1 MSCIITYNGQNFT
14 QEDFLNYLKSQIPA
28 SINNLSPIA
37 SIPQNLI
44 SGQEAFGTLQHAT
57 PEVKAILGENPTSI
71 DMIEAG
77 LRTRTT
83 RSVGEMQKYNVKV
96 GDIVKQFGKSADGT
110 TKQILTRITAI
121 HPKGSPEFLNT
132 WEKEGWTQEGIK
144 AIQRYKD
151 GAAAIEFEIIKDEV
165 QPIDQIEARDHFNF
179 QNSETLLQ
187 SIVSHPDVPQYLK
200 DLVKQL
206 LDKVN
211 VKDINIETY
220 AGNSKSVGLYNNT
233 TNTVTINLRQF
244 RENKTSTVERIS
256 ETIVHEY
263 IHAATTKGIRELQ
276 AGLNNNIHL
285 KNIQSLFEDYRKD
298 LIKEA
303 GYQEFLKYLEKV
315 KTKQDLTIA
324 ERQKGR
330 ELQNKYYA
338 ALKVE
343 EFVTMGLS
351 NPTTR
356 ETLKSR
362 NLLQKLFD
370 SIASFLGLD
379 NNMFTLLEQEYDKYL
394 DSVNNNKQ
402 TFQEDNISKLD
413 TYQYYGKTYQIHT
426 VDGVGVKVEGYM
438 GSNVEQQALLAAYNN
453 NKDVD
458 PQNGKPFRNT
468 QVNNSSNN
476 TKKQS
481 TFSYKGVTIDT
492 DFQLGEQQEEALK
505 TIIDF
510 VNSDS
515 EGANEPFFT
524 LQGFAGTGKTTIIG
538 YVQKYFEASK
548 RITDFRYI
556 APTHAATAQLAITT
570 SKLGN
575 TLMPSTVRS
584 SVYESK
590 DPATG
595 AISYNIARKLKVG
608 RFAYPIFIVDE
619 TSMLSQKDLDLLLN
633 TVKRIKGKIIFMGD
647 NKQIPE
653 VIAGSNQ
660 TKNMNSAFQ
669 TDNTIVLDKVYRQS
683 SSDLLD
689 TLTDIRNKNHFDPAV
704 KITNNDG
711 TLQVLEKDKYNDS
724 IIQDFQ
730 NDLENTVYIAYTNN
744 AVSQFNKDI
753 KQILNGETE
762 PIIGEKIVGYLGLA
776 NKTIED
782 GNIANSISYI
792 IKDIQKIYPELS
804 IYSITAF
811 SDMLDNLKKLGVKGV
826 RGEAHALYAQLS
838 SEDSFQ
844 FDGVTNEIMEA
855 TNKQISANISKLYKE
870 HLEILAMRNSP
881 EKWAILGKN
890 KDSIQMELSRYE
902 FGNSYV
908 FDPEKEKLVLTSL
921 MDPKKYTKVLKD
933 TFTVEKGIDY
943 GYGITAHKAQGMTVN
958 NAYVDLENISRYAS
972 ETPIMVKG
980 EKVNTEKN
988 ALYYVAMSRAKN
1000 KVVLEKGNLDTK
1012 TKNKTKNETNTEKKI
1027 EPIKPQSKEF
1037 ITNKVNS
1044 NFDKYG
1050 YVDILTSGKNNFDF
1064 KAAVIKYV
1072 LKDLGLE
1079 FKSDKELDNYLIK
1092 EKNEGRTFNLMQY
1105 VTLEEIPD
1113 SKTRVKLNKR
1123 NLLLDSVE
1131 DFKPKSLGGLNFT
1144 SSGRDFES
1152 KNIFKNNIEQA
1163 FNCK

>member
-1 MSCIITYNGQNFT
+1 MIEMFNQAGPIPSNIVFSKEWYDANR
-14 QEDFLNYLKSQIPA
+14 EELKPK
-28 SINNLSPIA
+28 SIN
-37 SIPQNLI
+37 
-44 SGQEAFGTLQHAT
+44 
-57 PEVKAILGENPTSI
+57 
-71 DMIEAG
+71 
-77 LRTRTT
+77 TT
-83 RSVGEMQKYNVKV
+83 
-96 GDIVKQFGKSADGT
+96 
-110 TKQILTRITAI
+110 
-121 HPKGSPEFLNT
+121 
-132 WEKEGWTQEGIK
+132 
-144 AIQRYKD
+144 
-151 GAAAIEFEIIKDEV
+151 
-165 QPIDQIEARDHFNF
+165 DQIEARDHFNF

-187 SIVSHPDVPQYLK
+187 SVVSHPDIPQYLK
-200 DLVKQL
+200 DLAKQL

-211 VKDINIETY
+211 VKNINIETY
-220 AGNSKSVGLYNNT
+220 AENLKSVGLYNNT

-244 RENKTSTVERIS
+244 IENKTSTVERIS
-256 ETIVHEY
+256 ETIIHEY
-263 IHAATTKGIRELQ
+263 IHAATVKGLKEFKV
-276 AGLNNNIHL
+276 GTNDNVYL
-285 KNIQSLFEDYRKD
+285 KNINTLFEQYRKD

-330 ELQNKYYA
+330 ELQNRYYA

-356 ETLKSR
+356 ETLKSK
-362 NLLQKLFD
+362 NLLQELFD

-379 NNMFTLLEQEYDKYL
+379 NNMFTLLEKEYNKYL
-394 DSVNNNKQ
+394 DSVNNNRQ

-438 GSNVEQQALLAAYNN
+438 GSNVKQQALLAAYNN
-453 NKDVD
+453 NKDID
-458 PQNGKPFRNT
+458 PQTGRKFRNL
-468 QVNNSSNN
+468 SSLEELEQKITGNV
-476 TKKQS
+476 TSTTPTSIKKES
-481 TFSYKGVTIDT
+481 SFTYNDITIPT
-492 DFQLGEQQEEALK
+492 DFQLGEQQEEALR

-510 VNSDS
+510 VNDESNNS
-515 EGANEPFFT
+515 EEPFFT

-548 RITDFRYI
+548 RIIDFRYI

-619 TSMLSQKDLDLLLN
+619 TSMLAQKDLDLLLN

-689 TLTDIRNKNHFDPAV
+689 TLTDIRNKNHFDPVV

-753 KQILNGETE
+753 KQILNGETK
-762 PIIGEKIVGYLGLA
+762 PIVGEKIVGYLGLA

-782 GNIANSISYI
+782 GNIANSISYT

-838 SEDSFQ
+838 NEDSFQ
-844 FDGVTNEIMEA
+844 FDGITNEIMEA

-890 KDSIQMELSRYE
+890 KDSIQIELSRYE

-933 TFTVEKGIDY
+933 TFTVDKGIDY

-1012 TKNKTKNETNTEKKI
+1012 TKNETNTEKKI
-1027 EPIKPQSKEF
+1027 EPIKPQSKDF

-1044 NFDKYG
+1044 SFDKYG

-1064 KAAVIKYV
+1064 KSAVIKYI

-1079 FKSDKELDNYLIK
+1079 FKSDKELNNYLIK

-1105 VTLEEIPD
+1105 VTLEELPD
-1113 SKTRVKLNKR
+1113 NKTRVKLNKR

>member
-14 QEDFLNYLKSQIPA
+14 QEDFLDYLKSQIPVSQPQQSNSKVQTWKGFWTRKDVENNPDKVFLFGDNFEDA
-28 SINNLSPIA
+28 QNGYVPSSTQAVIRGLPNAIGISTKNNRGTNEGIMDRDDYQESSYLDNQDFEVFKKHVDNQIEKAINSGKTIVLPENGIGTGAAQLEKRAPKLFAYLQQELDKLKQENKSVKLPSSYKGIPIIEGPITTLKNTPVA
-37 SIPQNLI
+37 ARYRKSEGVIYADLIQIQEKFKNKAWTNPALQRDGSYATALNADQFNTLEDFTKFILEHEFAHSHIFKREGETVGQYEDRINQEALKQTFLQENSKNPQN
-44 SGQEAFGTLQHAT
+44 
-57 PEVKAILGENPTSI
+57 
-71 DMIEAG
+71 
-77 LRTRTT
+77 
-83 RSVGEMQKYNVKV
+83 
-96 GDIVKQFGKSADGT
+96 
-110 TKQILTRITAI
+110 
-121 HPKGSPEFLNT
+121 NT
-132 WEKEGWTQEGIK
+132 
-144 AIQRYKD
+144 
-151 GAAAIEFEIIKDEV
+151 
-165 QPIDQIEARDHFNF
+165 
-179 QNSETLLQ
+179 
-187 SIVSHPDVPQYLK
+187 
-200 DLVKQL
+200 VKQL
-206 LDKVN
+206 ESTTPNLQELLGKPTTLLSMSIGQVGYDKLGNKYEVISRKDKYGRSLEYRIN
-211 VKDINIETY
+211 DTIEKNFNPLIVSKLTQSNYYNEDAFEKLYPKSIKELEISKRQVTPISQQNQSSQFVYKDIAI
-220 AGNSKSVGLYNNT
+220 
-233 TNTVTINLRQF
+233 
-244 RENKTSTVERIS
+244 
-256 ETIVHEY
+256 
-263 IHAATTKGIRELQ
+263 
-276 AGLNNNIHL
+276 
-285 KNIQSLFEDYRKD
+285 
-298 LIKEA
+298 
-303 GYQEFLKYLEKV
+303 
-315 KTKQDLTIA
+315 
-324 ERQKGR
+324 
-330 ELQNKYYA
+330 
-338 ALKVE
+338 
-343 EFVTMGLS
+343 
-351 NPTTR
+351 PT
-356 ETLKSR
+356 
-362 NLLQKLFD
+362 Q
-370 SIASFLGLD
+370 
-379 NNMFTLLEQEYDKYL
+379 
-394 DSVNNNKQ
+394 
-402 TFQEDNISKLD
+402 
-413 TYQYYGKTYQIHT
+413 
-426 VDGVGVKVEGYM
+426 
-438 GSNVEQQALLAAYNN
+438 
-453 NKDVD
+453 
-458 PQNGKPFRNT
+458 
-468 QVNNSSNN
+468 
-476 TKKQS
+476 
-481 TFSYKGVTIDT
+481 
-492 DFQLGEQQEEALK
+492 FQLGEQQEEALRS
-505 TIIDF
+505 IIDF
-510 VNSDS
+510 VNDESNNS
-515 EGANEPFFT
+515 EEPFFT

-548 RITDFRYI
+548 RIIDFRYI

-595 AISYNIARKLKVG
+595 VISYNIARKLKVG

-660 TKNMNSAFQ
+660 VKNMNSAFQ

-689 TLTDIRNKNHFDPAV
+689 TLTDIRNKNHFDPVV

-890 KDSIQMELSRYE
+890 KDSIQIELSRYE

-1012 TKNKTKNETNTEKKI
+1012 TKNETNTEKKI
-1027 EPIKPQSKEF
+1027 EPIKPQSKDF

-1064 KAAVIKYV
+1064 KSAVIKYI

-1079 FKSDKELDNYLIK
+1079 FKSDKELNSYLIK

-1105 VTLEEIPD
+1105 VTLEELPD
-1113 SKTRVKLNKR
+1113 NKTRVKLNKR

>member
-14 QEDFLNYLKSQIPA
+14 QEDFLDYLKSQIPT
-28 SINNLSPIA
+28 SIN
-37 SIPQNLI
+37 
-44 SGQEAFGTLQHAT
+44 
-57 PEVKAILGENPTSI
+57 
-71 DMIEAG
+71 
-77 LRTRTT
+77 TT
-83 RSVGEMQKYNVKV
+83 
-96 GDIVKQFGKSADGT
+96 
-110 TKQILTRITAI
+110 
-121 HPKGSPEFLNT
+121 
-132 WEKEGWTQEGIK
+132 
-144 AIQRYKD
+144 
-151 GAAAIEFEIIKDEV
+151 
-165 QPIDQIEARDHFNF
+165 DQIEAGDHFNF

-187 SIVSHPDVPQYLK
+187 SVVSHPDVPQYLR
-200 DLVKQL
+200 DLAKQL

-211 VKDINIETY
+211 VKNINIETY

-263 IHAATTKGIRELQ
+263 IHAATVKGLKEFK
-276 AGLNNNIHL
+276 AGTDDNVHL
-285 KNIQSLFEDYRKD
+285 KNINTLFEQYRKD

-379 NNMFTLLEQEYDKYL
+379 NNMFTLLEQEYNKYL

-402 TFQEDNISKLD
+402 TFLQENSKNPQNNTVKQLESTTPNLQELLGKPTTLLNMSIGQVGYDKLGNKYEVISRKDKYGRSLEYRINDTIEKNFNPLIVSKL
-413 TYQYYGKTYQIHT
+413 TQSNYYNEDAFEKLYPKSIKELEISRKQPI
-426 VDGVGVKVEGYM
+426 
-438 GSNVEQQALLAAYNN
+438 SLSQQ
-453 NKDVD
+453 NK
-458 PQNGKPFRNT
+458 PLE
-468 QVNNSSNN
+468 
-476 TKKQS
+476 
-481 TFSYKGVTIDT
+481 FSYKDTTIPT
-492 DFQLGEQQEEALK
+492 DFQLGEQQEEALRS
-505 TIIDF
+505 IIDF
-510 VNSDS
+510 VNNESNNS
-515 EGANEPFFT
+515 EEPFFT

-548 RITDFRYI
+548 KIIDFRYI

-689 TLTDIRNKNHFDPAV
+689 TLTDIRNKNHFDPVV

-1012 TKNKTKNETNTEKKI
+1012 TKNETNTEKKI
-1027 EPIKPQSKEF
+1027 EPIKPQSKDF

-1064 KAAVIKYV
+1064 KSAVIKYI

-1079 FKSDKELDNYLIK
+1079 FKSDKELNSYLIK

-1105 VTLEEIPD
+1105 VTLEELPD
-1113 SKTRVKLNKR
+1113 NKTRVKLNKR

>member
-14 QEDFLNYLKSQIPA
+14 QEDFLDYLKSQIPT
-28 SINNLSPIA
+28 SIN
-37 SIPQNLI
+37 
-44 SGQEAFGTLQHAT
+44 
-57 PEVKAILGENPTSI
+57 
-71 DMIEAG
+71 
-77 LRTRTT
+77 TT
-83 RSVGEMQKYNVKV
+83 
-96 GDIVKQFGKSADGT
+96 
-110 TKQILTRITAI
+110 
-121 HPKGSPEFLNT
+121 
-132 WEKEGWTQEGIK
+132 
-144 AIQRYKD
+144 
-151 GAAAIEFEIIKDEV
+151 
-165 QPIDQIEARDHFNF
+165 DQIEAGDHFNF

-187 SIVSHPDVPQYLK
+187 SVVSHPDIPQYLK
-200 DLVKQL
+200 DLAKQL

-211 VKDINIETY
+211 VKNINIETY

-276 AGLNNNIHL
+276 AGLNNNVHL
-285 KNIQSLFEDYRKD
+285 KNINTLFEQYRKD

-330 ELQNKYYA
+330 ELQNRYYA

-370 SIASFLGLD
+370 SIAFFLGLD
-379 NNMFTLLEQEYDKYL
+379 NNMFALLEQEYNKYL

-426 VDGVGVKVEGYM
+426 VDGVGVKVEGYI
-438 GSNVEQQALLAAYNN
+438 GSNVKQQALLTAYNN

-492 DFQLGEQQEEALK
+492 DFQLGEQQEEALRS
-505 TIIDF
+505 IIDF
-510 VNSDS
+510 VNDESNNS
-515 EGANEPFFT
+515 EEPFFT

-548 RITDFRYI
+548 RIIDFRYI

-660 TKNMNSAFQ
+660 VKNMNSAFQ

-689 TLTDIRNKNHFDPAV
+689 TLTDIRNKNHFDPVV

-826 RGEAHALYAQLS
+826 RGEAHALYVQLS

-844 FDGVTNEIMEA
+844 FDGITNEIMEA

-890 KDSIQMELSRYE
+890 KDSIQIELSRYE

-958 NAYVDLENISRYAS
+958 NAYVDIENISRYAS

-1012 TKNKTKNETNTEKKI
+1012 TKNETNTEKKI
-1027 EPIKPQSKEF
+1027 EPIKPQSKDF

-1050 YVDILTSGKNNFDF
+1050 YVDILTSEKNNFDF
-1064 KAAVIKYV
+1064 KSAVIKYI

-1079 FKSDKELDNYLIK
+1079 FKSDKELNSYLIK

-1105 VTLEEIPD
+1105 VTLEELPD
-1113 SKTRVKLNKR
+1113 NKTRVKLNKR